1 MELTIDKIDSDEA
14 RFTLDNCDVNIANSL
29 RRIMIA
35 EIPCYAIESV
45 DIINNTTVL
54 DDEIIVHRL
63 GLIPVIY
70 NQADQAD
77 QEDQAEYTIKFDI
90 ECKDSF
96 KNITSDDIESELEFD
111 GNILI
116 TKIAKGQ
123 KLKFEC
129 KIKRGI
135 GREHAKYAVSIV
147 GFEQLAENRYIFT
160 VESIGQM
167 SAYNIITTGLSIL
180 KDKLRNLESILKN

>member
-1 MELTIDKIDSDEA
+1 MKFKKPKKIVLLNSSLAGGGSE
-14 RFTLDNCDVNIANSL
+14 RVCVNIANSL

-35 EIPCYAIESV
+35 EIPCYAIDNV
-45 DIINNTTVL
+45 DIINNTTCL

-63 GLIPVIY
+63 GLIPVIH
-70 NQADQAD
+70 NEAN
-77 QEDQAEYTIKFDI
+77 QAEYTIKLDI

-96 KNITSDDIESELEFD
+96 QNITSDDIESELEFD

-116 TKIAKGQ
+116 IKIAKGQ

-135 GREHAKYAVSIV
+135 GREHAKYVVSIV
-147 GFEQLAENRYIFT
+147 GFEKIAENRYLFT

-167 SAYNIITTGLSIL
+167 STYNIITTGISIL
-180 KDKLRNLESILKN
+180 KDKLRNLESIL